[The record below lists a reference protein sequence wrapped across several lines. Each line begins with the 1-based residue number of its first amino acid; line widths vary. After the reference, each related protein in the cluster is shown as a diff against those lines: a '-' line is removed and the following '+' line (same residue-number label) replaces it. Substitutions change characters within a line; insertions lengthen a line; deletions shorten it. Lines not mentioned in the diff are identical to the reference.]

1 MLNATLNYKKF
12 GNLVRNSVCEMRAD
26 YGKEKIDIG
35 QRIIIDM
42 SSPNIAK
49 RMSIGHLRSNII
61 GDSLARIFKHL
72 DFEVIKDNHLGDWG
86 TQFGPLLRAIELWG
100 DEEAIA
106 QNTLEELQKL
116 YVRISDAGEP
126 DSKLYKDLNKE
137 EAKQRAGQVKNEGR
151 EWFNKLEQG
160 DPEVRAKWQQIVN
173 WSMQEFQKMYDV
185 LGVDFDWTRGESY
198 YEDML
203 PDAIQKIR
211 ESGIATDSK
220 GALVVNMEDSGLDV
234 AIVQKS
240 DGATLY
246 LTREIATG
254 IHRNDTE
261 HANGMVYVV
270 GENQKFYF

>member
-126 DSKLYKDLNKE
+126 DSELYKDLSKE

-160 DPEVRAKWQQIVN
+160 DPEVRAKW
-173 WSMQEFQKMYDV
+173 
-185 LGVDFDWTRGESY
+185 
-198 YEDML
+198 
-203 PDAIQKIR
+203 
-211 ESGIATDSK
+211 
-220 GALVVNMEDSGLDV
+220 
-234 AIVQKS
+234 
-240 DGATLY
+240 
-246 LTREIATG
+246 
-254 IHRNDTE
+254 
-261 HANGMVYVV
+261 
-270 GENQKFYF
+270 